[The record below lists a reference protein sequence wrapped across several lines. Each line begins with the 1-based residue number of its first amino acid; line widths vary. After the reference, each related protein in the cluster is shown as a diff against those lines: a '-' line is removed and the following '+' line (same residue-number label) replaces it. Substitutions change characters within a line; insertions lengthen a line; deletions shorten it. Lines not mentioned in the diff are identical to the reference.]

1 MVPLSNQR
9 FADVIAFDEKSKKV
23 VEIHQVGVQTK
34 GGLPVA
40 RERRAIADIEQHGK
54 IGGIRVQFHAY
65 RTLGS
70 KK

>member
-1 MVPLSNQR
+1 MGPVSKRR
-9 FADVIAFDEKSKKV
+9 FADIIAFDEKSKNV
-23 VEIHQVGVQTK
+23 AEIYQIGVQTK